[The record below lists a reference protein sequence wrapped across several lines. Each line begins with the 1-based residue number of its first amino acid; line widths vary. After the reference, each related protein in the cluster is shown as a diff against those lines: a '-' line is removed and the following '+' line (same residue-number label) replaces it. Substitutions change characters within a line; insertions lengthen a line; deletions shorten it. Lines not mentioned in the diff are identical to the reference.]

1 MHKESGH
8 RWKSRGLA
16 LPSLLLQLTLHDI
29 RSRERRRPVSLF
41 PSYLG
46 DFLTAPALHCCPWL
60 PANGRAGHTAADG
73 PRCPSAIS
81 PWSQTAVKLRHARLI
96 CPFISSSGR
105 DSTAKRFPSGRRRCA
120 GRSSC
125 ALPHRDTD
133 HSRRRDPR
141 AEGSQTVLTLNSRQ
155 IPVDQLTVA
164 RSAEAFA
171 HMLFPAI
178 SSILLLATCPCRL
191 L

>member
-16 LPSLLLQLTLHDI
+16 LPSPLLQLTLHDI

-96 CPFISSSGR
+96 CPSFRRLGETRRQKDFPPAGVGAPDARLAPCPTGTQTTHVVGIRGQR
-105 DSTAKRFPSGRRRCA
+105 DHKLC
-120 GRSSC
+120 
-125 ALPHRDTD
+125 
-133 HSRRRDPR
+133 
-141 AEGSQTVLTLNSRQ
+141 
-155 IPVDQLTVA
+155 
-164 RSAEAFA
+164 
-171 HMLFPAI
+171 
-178 SSILLLATCPCRL
+178 
-191 L
+191 